1 MPRIA
6 LPLRKYEVQ
15 FGEERRYSYVHGNT
29 PCPVGYEADFPCA
42 NPRAAPSRVKLL
54 MRKRGR
60 LELKR
65 SHLVLPLGRFR
76 ICRETKRVDGA
87 QGPSSSSE
95 RIVQQQRGGAPQR
108 AASAFAWPHEH
119 SVRSRTRRARGELA
133 VLVLA
138 RGVDDVLAVGALQLR
153 LRVAPTAK
161 RGRDRTSA
169 EACSRRA
176 RPAARAPRRERA
188 AVRRGAQA
196 AARPRRKHDRAQ

>member
-1 MPRIA
+1 MST
-6 LPLRKYEVQ
+6 LGLR
-15 FGEERRYSYVHGNT
+15 
-29 PCPVGYEADFPCA
+29 PA
-42 NPRAAPSRVKLL
+42 RVKLL

-108 AASAFAWPHEH
+108 AASAFARSREH

-138 RGVDDVLAVGALQLR
+138 RGVDDVFAVGALQLR

-161 RGRDRTSA
+161 RGRDRT
-169 EACSRRA
+169 
-176 RPAARAPRRERA
+176 RER
-188 AVRRGAQA
+188 RGVLETSTASGTRSSTRASCCTPQRSSFSTTTRTPQ
-196 AARPRRKHDRAQ
+196 ARPRAVG

>member
-29 PCPVGYEADFPCA
+29 PEGCEAVIPCV
-42 NPRAAPSRVKLL
+42 NPRAAPSRVKLW
-54 MRKRGR
+54 MRNRGR

-119 SVRSRTRRARGELA
+119 SVRSQRGEPAASSRFSFSLA
-133 VLVLA
+133 ESMMFKI
-138 RGVDDVLAVGALQLR
+138 AVGALQLR

-161 RGRDRTSA
+161 RGRDRASA
-169 EACSRRA
+169 EACSAFRL
-176 RPAARAPRRERA
+176 
-188 AVRRGAQA
+188 GLGLG
-196 AARPRRKHDRAQ
+196 